1 MNLWIWQYD
10 ELRIF
15 LKELLLTLLHL
26 MRNILL
32 IILILSAKIVS
43 GQQFSIYQGITT
55 SNGLPSNYVFS
66 ICEDEKGYLW
76 VGTDKGLCRFNGFS
90 WQIWDKDNGLPGNY
104 VSAVFPDKKGGLW
117 LSISQKG
124 LYHFDMSNGVS
135 TKVTDQKDISFNSIN
150 PDASGNVLLERV
162 EKKTVCG
169 YLLQANNFAHPS
181 KVYEY
186 YPKSGYTI
194 RANPTDKKVFLLTSG
209 TQKSLVKIKTSWTV
223 VYKSLPPSKVAQGIY
238 YASDRLV
245 ISNTKSYHFNKS
257 GKVERVLNLFND
269 HNTYAVNCIT
279 NNGYYISNILSG
291 YYFVNA
297 KGDAHFYTGKSGLG
311 SDYINQVYEMRDGT
325 IVFATLGAG
334 IQFKR
339 NEYKRTYLT
348 GNRIVHS
355 IFKEGSNWYTLA
367 GENVLKISEVDSQLN
382 DLGKVQTSALT
393 MYKKQDHLVVGSLKG
408 INFYDLNNGLK
419 PQQFIPYNSGISSVI
434 QNGTGFYAS
443 TYGNGFISFTNTADR
458 PVVVSI
464 IMPIIEKTVP
474 LRQGFALLSYEDGII
489 ITDTIN
495 SKNLH
500 LTLKDGLLSNSIN
513 YIHEYLG
520 SYYIGS
526 KGGLSIYANGKV
538 QKTISYNEGFVGK
551 RVVYSF
557 HDKNHTLWVISDKYL
572 HVFDGVKLRVI
583 SSHPIVTDAEDN
595 INAAFY
601 DAATNQLATGSSKN
615 ISLISLAGI
624 QPNKN
629 VLVPNILQT
638 LIDGKD
644 QEGNNYSV
652 PYYFNTIAFNIAPF
666 ATSPLSK
673 NKFLYMLKGKDKAW
687 REVED
692 SLTITYNALRPGSYQ
707 LMAKIINPDG
717 YESTD
722 TLVAAFKVDKPFWQ
736 TGPSFA
742 LVMLVTSLITLLL
755 ARSVEAYR
763 QRKREDALIMEH
775 SLRTERERISKDL
788 HDHLGSNL
796 VNIVAQVDNI
806 ENRMNRRS
814 FPEALT
820 SIQKLSM
827 HAREVINV
835 LRETVW
841 AVQENEHTMDSF
853 IIRIRTF
860 LQRMYEF
867 TPINWHV
874 NITAGAYP
882 NLSSKQ
888 TLHLFRIIQ
897 EATQNILKH
906 SKAKTADYDFVLHNS
921 NIEVT
926 IRDTGTGFTANSK
939 TGQGMANMKQRAKD
953 MNATISID
961 SQNGTAIKLVVPVN
975 LVPVV

>member
-1 MNLWIWQYD
+1 
-10 ELRIF
+10 
-15 LKELLLTLLHL
+15 
-26 MRNILL
+26 MRNIFL

-43 GQQFSIYQGITT
+43 CQQFSIYQSITT

-117 LSISQKG
+117 LTISQKG
-124 LYHFDMSNGVS
+124 LYHFDISKGVS
-135 TKVTDQKDISFNSIN
+135 IKIADTKVISFNSLF
-150 PDASGNVLLERV
+150 PDTSGNLLMERV
-162 EKKTVCG
+162 QKNTVCG
-169 YLLQANNFAHPS
+169 YLLQPNNFSHPA

-186 YPKSGYTI
+186 DPNSVNTI
-194 RANPTDKKVFLLTSG
+194 RANPTDKKVFCITSG
-209 TQKSLVKIKTSWTV
+209 AQNAPLKIKTTWSV
-223 VYKSLPPSKVAQGIY
+223 IYKNLPASELIQGIY

-245 ISNTKSYHFNKS
+245 ISNTNSYHFNKV
-257 GKVERVLNLFND
+257 GKLESVFNLFKD

-279 NNGYYISNILSG
+279 SNGYYISNILSG
-291 YYFVNA
+291 FYFINT

-311 SDYINQVYEMRDGT
+311 SDYINQVYELKDGT

-348 GNRIVHS
+348 GNRMVRS

-367 GENVLKISEVDSQLN
+367 GENVLKINEVDSQLN

-393 MYKKQDHLVVGSLKG
+393 MYKKKDQLVVGSLKG
-408 INFYDLNNGLK
+408 INFYALNNGLK
-419 PQQFIPYNSGISSVI
+419 PQQFIPYNSGISTI
-434 QNGTGFYAS
+434 IPNGTEFYAS
-443 TYGNGFISFTNTADR
+443 TYGNGLISFTNTADR
-458 PVVVSI
+458 PVVVSA
-464 IMPIIEKTVP
+464 IMPIIEKTIP
-474 LRQGFALLSYEDGII
+474 LRQGFAFLSYEDGII

-500 LTLKDGLLSNSIN
+500 LTLKDGLLSNSVN
-513 YIHEYLG
+513 HIHEYLG
-520 SYYIGS
+520 GYYIGS

-538 QKTISYNEGFVGK
+538 QKTLSYNEGFVGK

-557 HDKNHTLWVISDKYL
+557 HDKNNTLWVISDKYL

-583 SSHPIVTDAEDN
+583 SSHPIVSDDEDI

-601 DAATNQLATGSSKN
+601 DPATNQLASGTSKN

-629 VLVPNILQT
+629 VVVPNILQT
-638 LIDGKD
+638 LIDGKV
-644 QEGNNYSV
+644 QQGNNYSV
-652 PYYFNTIAFNIAPF
+652 PYYFNTLAFNIAPF
-666 ATSPLSK
+666 ATSPLAK

-692 SLTITYNALRPGSYQ
+692 SLTITYNALRSGSYQ
-707 LMAKIINPDG
+707 LMAKIKNPDG
-717 YESTD
+717 YESREKQ
-722 TLVAAFKVDKPFWQ
+722 VAAFKVKKPFWQ
-736 TGPSFA
+736 TGPSIA
-742 LVMLVTSLITLLL
+742 LVMLATSLITLLL

-763 QRKREDALIMEH
+763 QRKREAALMLEH
-775 SLRTERERISKDL
+775 SLRNERERISKDL

-806 ENRMNRRS
+806 ENRMNRHS

-820 SIQKLSM
+820 SVQKLSM

-860 LQRMYEF
+860 LQRMYES

-906 SKAKTADYDFVLHNS
+906 SKATTADYDFVLHKS
-921 NIEVT
+921 NLEVT
-926 IRDTGTGFTANSK
+926 IRDTGTGFTANEQ
-939 TGQGMANMKQRAKD
+939 TGQGMANMRQRAND
-953 MNATISID
+953 INAIICID
-961 SQNGTAIKLVVPVN
+961 SKHGTVIKLVVPVK
-975 LVPVV
+975 LMPAV

>member
-1 MNLWIWQYD
+1 
-10 ELRIF
+10 
-15 LKELLLTLLHL
+15 
-26 MRNILL
+26 MRNIFL
-32 IILILSAKIVS
+32 IILILSVKIVS
-43 GQQFSIYQGITT
+43 CQQFSIYQGITT

-124 LYHFDMSNGVS
+124 LYHFDMSKEVF
-135 TKVTDQKDISFNSIN
+135 TKIADQKDISFNSLY
-150 PDASGNVLLERV
+150 PDTSGNLLMERV
-162 EKKTVCG
+162 QNNTVCG
-169 YLLQANNFAHPS
+169 YLLQPKNFAHPA

-186 YPKSGYTI
+186 YSNPVHII
-194 RANPTDKKVFLLTSG
+194 RANPVDKKVFCITSG
-209 TQKSLVKIKTSWTV
+209 VQNSLVKIKTPWSV
-223 VYKSLPPSKVAQGIY
+223 IYKNFPASELVQGVY
-238 YASDRLV
+238 YASDRLI

-257 GKVERVLNLFND
+257 GKIERVLKLFKD

-279 NNGYYISNILSG
+279 GNGYYISNVLSG
-291 YYFVNA
+291 YYFINT

-311 SDYINQVYEMRDGT
+311 SDYINQVYELKDGT

-339 NEYKRTYLT
+339 NEYKRTYQT
-348 GNRIVHS
+348 GNRMVRS
-355 IFKEGSNWYTLA
+355 ILKEGSNWFILA
-367 GENVLKISEVDSQLN
+367 GENVLKINEVDSQLN

-393 MYKKQDHLVVGSLKG
+393 MYKKQDQLIVGSLKG
-408 INFYDLNNGLK
+408 INFYALNNGLT
-419 PQQFIPYNSGISSVI
+419 PQQFIPYNSGISSII

-458 PVVVSI
+458 AVVVST

-474 LRQGFALLSYEDGII
+474 LMHGFAFLSYEDGII

-513 YIHEYLG
+513 HIHEYFG

-557 HDKNHTLWVISDKYL
+557 HDKNNTLWVISDKYL

-583 SSHPIVTDAEDN
+583 SSNPIVSDAEDN

-629 VLVPNILQT
+629 VLIPNILQT
-638 LIDGKD
+638 LIDGKV

-652 PYYFNTIAFNIAPF
+652 PYYFNTVAFNIAPF
-666 ATSPLSK
+666 ATSPLAK

-722 TLVAAFKVDKPFWQ
+722 TQVAAFKVDKPFWQ

-755 ARSVEAYR
+755 ARSVETYR
-763 QRKREDALIMEH
+763 QRKREAALMLEQ
-775 SLRTERERISKDL
+775 SLRNERERISKDL

-806 ENRMNRRS
+806 ENRMNRHL
-814 FPEALT
+814 FPEALA
-820 SIQKLSM
+820 SVQKLSM

-841 AVQENEHTMDSF
+841 AVQENEHSMDSF

-860 LQRMYEF
+860 LQRMYES
-867 TPINWHV
+867 TPVNWHV
-874 NITAGAYP
+874 NVTADAYP

-906 SKAKTADYDFVLHNS
+906 SKAGTADYDFVLHDS
-921 NIEVT
+921 NLELI
-926 IRDTGTGFTANSK
+926 IRDTGTGFTINAK

-953 MNATISID
+953 MNATICID
-961 SQNGTAIKLVVPVN
+961 SKNGTVIKLIVPIN